1 MSITAYHIPM
11 STISANYTVPLYSLF
26 QAGQGSSVSS
36 QGGSS
41 SGAQSTPVSSQTANN
56 LTNLGSALQ
65 AGNLSDAQT
74 ALIAVQSGL
83 TDEGA
88 SDVNPAPTTTVTTDS
103 GSDDS
108 NTDSPS
114 GPFTNN
120 QQANADYQ
128 SMVLNLGQ
136 GKIAAAAKDY
146 AQLQTDLKLH
156 QQHHSGVV
164 HLTVNTNSSADETA
178 GSVFSVTV

>member
-1 MSITAYHIPM
+1 M
-11 STISANYTVPLYSLF
+11 STISGNYTVPLYSPL

-36 QGGSS
+36 PSGSTSNTPS
-41 SGAQSTPVSSQTANN
+41 SVSSQTANN
-56 LTNLGSALQ
+56 LANLGSALQ

-103 GSDDS
+103 GEEDS
-108 NTDSPS
+108 STNTPS
-114 GPFTNN
+114 GPFTSN

-128 SMVLNLGQ
+128 SMVLNLDQ
-136 GKIAAAAKDY
+136 GRIAAAAKDY
-146 AQLQTDLKLH
+146 AQLQTDLKLYG
-156 QQHHSGVV
+156 QHHGRSISIS
-164 HLTVNTNSSADETA
+164 VNTHSRADETA
-178 GSVFSVTV
+178 GNVFSVTV

>member
-1 MSITAYHIPM
+1 M

-26 QAGQGSSVSS
+26 QAGQGSSASS
-36 QGGSS
+36 QNFSTGSS
-41 SGAQSTPVSSQTANN
+41 VSSQTANN
-56 LTNLGSALQ
+56 LTNLGGALQ
-65 AGNLSDAQT
+65 SGDLTDAQT
-74 ALIAVQSGL
+74 ALVAVQSGL

-88 SDVNPAPTTTVTTDS
+88 SNVHPAPTTTVTTDS

-108 NTDSPS
+108 NTNNPS

-136 GKIAAAAKDY
+136 GNIAAAAKDY

-156 QQHHSGVV
+156 GQHHGGTVSVS
-164 HLTVNTNSSADETA
+164 VNTNSSADDTA